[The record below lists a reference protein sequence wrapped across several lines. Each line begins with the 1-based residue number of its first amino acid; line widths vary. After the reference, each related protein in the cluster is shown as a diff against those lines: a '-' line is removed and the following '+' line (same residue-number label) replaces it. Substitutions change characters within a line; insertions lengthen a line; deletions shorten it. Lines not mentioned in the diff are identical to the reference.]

1 MDKVRIGVL
10 GGARGSSLLNYC
22 KVSDKA
28 QLVAVCDYNP
38 EVLDWLRKDLAGE
51 EVAFYASF
59 DDFVNHDMDA
69 VILANYANEHVP
81 FAIRCM
87 EKGLHVY
94 SEVLPCAT
102 MKEAVELI
110 EAVERTGKIYAYG
123 ENYCYMDATTEMK
136 KLYREGK
143 IGEIEYAEG
152 EYVHNCESIW
162 PSITYGERNHWRNQ
176 MHAFFYCTHSF
187 GPIIHITGLKPK
199 SVVGFEGPFNERQYR
214 EGAPSGS
221 FGVEMVT
228 LENGAI
234 VKSLHGY
241 LYRDSIWY
249 SIYGAKGRMESARED
264 ADAGAYDFLYVNADE
279 YSGQYGERKVD
290 AYAPARGNEEV
301 TKRFGHGGSDYYCV
315 DEFVKKV
322 MGDEE
327 ADTIDVYEAM
337 DMYLPGIFAFQ
348 SALKGGISVEVPDLR
363 KKEVREQYRNDT
375 SCTFPD
381 IAGDQLLPQSSHGT
395 MEIPDEVYDVI
406 RAKWEARKK

>member
-1 MDKVRIGVL
+1 
-10 GGARGSSLLNYC
+10 
-22 KVSDKA
+22 
-28 QLVAVCDYNP
+28 
-38 EVLDWLRKDLAGE
+38 
-51 EVAFYASF
+51 
-59 DDFVNHDMDA
+59 
-69 VILANYANEHVP
+69 
-81 FAIRCM
+81 
-87 EKGLHVY
+87 
-94 SEVLPCAT
+94 
-102 MKEAVELI
+102 
-110 EAVERTGKIYAYG
+110 
-123 ENYCYMDATTEMK
+123 
-136 KLYREGK
+136 
-143 IGEIEYAEG
+143 
-152 EYVHNCESIW
+152 
-162 PSITYGERNHWRNQ
+162 